1 MKNCTVTSLKD
12 FYKNVTIISLAKK
25 LNIGSDKIIIK
36 SMKDITNEGKEIP
49 THILG
54 EAKKEAKEKMKNF
67 LNSFACEKNE
77 DVQNFFRNDS
87 IKYDENSL
95 SRTFF
100 ILDKDVNK
108 REELVEKRISSIIV
122 GYFTLS
128 FKHVLNYSEKVKFLK
143 ESGLPVKKVS
153 YDRRNDILNA
163 ILIAQLGKND
173 NYKYK
178 KDINLTGIMAF
189 ILDKIRLVRDHIGT
203 NIILI
208 EVDKGVPE
216 LIDLYSKN
224 GFCLLK
230 EIPNNCKEVE
240 NIEDESSGEAIGPFL
255 EPSLTEGLEGTK
267 EELTQLMM
275 LDTHY

>member
-25 LNIGSDKIIIK
+25 LNVVPDKIIIK
-36 SMKDITNEGKEIP
+36 SMKDITNDGNEIP
-49 THILG
+49 THTLG
-54 EAKKEAKEKMKNF
+54 EAKKEAKEKMKEF
-67 LNSFACEKNE
+67 LNTFACEKNE
-77 DVQNFFRNDS
+77 DVQNFFHNDS

-108 REELVEKRISSIIV
+108 REELFEKKSSIIV

-128 FKHVLNYSEKVKFLK
+128 FKHVLNYSKKVKLLK
-143 ESGLPVKKVS
+143 ESGIAVKKVS

-173 NYKYK
+173 NYKHK

-189 ILDKIRLVRDHIGT
+189 ILEKIRLVRDHIGT

-216 LIDLYSKN
+216 LINLYSTN

-230 EIPNNCKEVE
+230 EIPYNCEEIE
-240 NIEDESSGEAIGPFL
+240 NIEDESIGPL
-255 EPSLTEGLEGTK
+255 PKIILTEVLQEAK